1 MLGREL
7 LYLIST
13 NTTYL
18 CFTGPAYKKE
28 KDKKERTRCFC
39 VVFIVA
45 SSVSNEYHY
54 AAMNIMD
61 LIIVLELEPFSF
73 CGVTC
78 HNIPALICCIYT
90 CVDLAAILVTVSET
104 RGACLFGK
112 EYSDEAMGNEIIVLK
127 GFCKPLSSFWV
138 SFYSFIDNM
147 TIIGGSLTLAPPPPP
162 DGSSTGSPTAARL
175 RRARS

>member
-7 LYLIST
+7 LHLIST

-28 KDKKERTRCFC
+28 KDKKEKTHCFC

-45 SSVSNEYHY
+45 FSVSNEYHY

-78 HNIPALICCIYT
+78 HNIPALICCIL
-90 CVDLAAILVTVSET
+90 CCIVKN
-104 RGACLFGK
+104 FH
-112 EYSDEAMGNEIIVLK
+112 NII
-127 GFCKPLSSFWV
+127 
-138 SFYSFIDNM
+138 Y
-147 TIIGGSLTLAPPPPP
+147 
-162 DGSSTGSPTAARL
+162 L
-175 RRARS
+175 RRFSRHFGDCERDSRSMSVW